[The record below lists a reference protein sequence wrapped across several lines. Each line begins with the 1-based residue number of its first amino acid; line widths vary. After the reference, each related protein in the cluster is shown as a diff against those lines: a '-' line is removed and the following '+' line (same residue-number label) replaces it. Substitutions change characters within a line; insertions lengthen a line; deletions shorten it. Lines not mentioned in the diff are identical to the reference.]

1 MQDVKEISE
10 SMKNAIQHVKEEF
23 QGSPESFHGLEP
35 ARPEGLLA
43 LDRSP
48 FDDDEFQNGLEVRA
62 WHQCTSAAA
71 QACGR
76 GSEAQ
81 PCAGHRRAGRPTGI
95 CSR

>member
-35 ARPEGLLA
+35 TRPEGPIA

-48 FDDDEFQNGLEVRA
+48 FDNDDFQQGLEV
-62 WHQCTSAAA
+62 
-71 QACGR
+71 
-76 GSEAQ
+76 
-81 PCAGHRRAGRPTGI
+81 
-95 CSR
+95 